1 MTSCLPSLLIGGEFG
16 EDVRV
21 PKVGSKS
28 EPNRG
33 EEEQI
38 PGQKS
43 PRHGEGIRKIR
54 WMLTAPTT
62 AAHSPPG

>member
-1 MTSCLPSLLIGGEFG
+1 MTSCIPLLLIGGEFG
-16 EDVRV
+16 KDVRV

-33 EEEQI
+33 EELI

-43 PRHGEGIRKIR
+43 PRHGEGDPEDP
-54 WMLTAPTT
+54 LDAD
-62 AAHSPPG
+62 